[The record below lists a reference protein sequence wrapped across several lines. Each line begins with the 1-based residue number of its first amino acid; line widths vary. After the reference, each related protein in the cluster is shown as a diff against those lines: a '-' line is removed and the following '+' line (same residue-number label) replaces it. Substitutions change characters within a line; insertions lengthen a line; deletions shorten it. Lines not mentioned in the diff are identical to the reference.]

1 MFDEFKGKSVLV
13 TGASSGIGAAVARKF
28 GALGAV
34 VGVHYNAQ
42 RAQADTVAKDVRAAG
57 GTAHVLQADVA
68 DIDACT
74 RLVGDFIDKAG
85 GLDVLINNAGS
96 MVRRM
101 PVTQQEPDLFHQ
113 VMDVNATSVY
123 AVSRAAVPHL
133 RQSKGAI
140 INLTSIAARNGG
152 AIGSG
157 VYAASKA
164 AVSSLT
170 RSLAKEEAQYGVR
183 VNAVSPG
190 VITTPFHDAFSTPEA
205 LEAVRTTIPM
215 ERLGSPEDCVGTFL
229 FLASPSLA
237 GYVTGQ
243 IVEVNGGQ
251 LSP

>member
-1 MFDEFKGKSVLV
+1 MFDEFNGKSVLV
-13 TGASSGIGAAVARKF
+13 TGASSGIGAAVARRF
-28 GALGAV
+28 GALRAV
-34 VGVHYNAQ
+34 VGVHYNGQ
-42 RAQADTVAKDVRAAG
+42 RAQAEAVAGDIRAAG
-57 GTAHVLQADVA
+57 GTAHVLQADVS
-68 DIDACT
+68 DIPSCT
-74 RLVGDFIDKAG
+74 RLVADHVDAAG

-96 MVRRM
+96 MVQRM
-101 PVTQQEPDLFHQ
+101 PVTQQEPELFRQ

-133 RQSKGAI
+133 RKSGGTI

-164 AVSSLT
+164 TVSSLT
-170 RSLAKEEAQYGVR
+170 RALAKDEAQHGVR

-205 LEAVRTTIPM
+205 LEAVRQTIPM
-215 ERLGSPEDCVGTFL
+215 QRLGTPEDCVGAFL
-229 FLASPSLA
+229 FLASGPLA

-243 IVEVNGGQ
+243 ILEINGGQ